1 MHLHC
6 SVSPGK
12 HVSAPE
18 VSSVGGTGVCLA
30 LPFHVASEELHAS
43 GPEAHTQQ
51 FCEPPGVQARVQHTL
66 PQPPRSLLHCLQLR
80 GFLSSP
86 EVKEGLSIT
95 QITSGQAS
103 RRREDTCAL
112 PPGAPGSKMKGSGL
126 WLAAC
131 SYCSPK
137 LSINSKMQHRHCYST
152 GTSNGRGA
160 TGRDWGI

>member
-51 FCEPPGVQARVQHTL
+51 FCEPPGVQAR
-66 PQPPRSLLHCLQLR
+66 
-80 GFLSSP
+80 G
-86 EVKEGLSIT
+86 
-95 QITSGQAS
+95 
-103 RRREDTCAL
+103 
-112 PPGAPGSKMKGSGL
+112 
-126 WLAAC
+126 
-131 SYCSPK
+131 
-137 LSINSKMQHRHCYST
+137 ST
-152 GTSNGRGA
+152 GTGSAHLALAPSLPVALSVAQRFPLF
-160 TGRDWGI
+160 T